1 MIVTVGAAGIGI
13 IATGLLAS
21 QAHPEL
27 NIPLILIML
36 ASALATIILTNV
48 TRQQSL
54 FATRM
59 ADAAEMLCLVLLPP
73 LAYLAITM

>member
-1 MIVTVGAAGIGI
+1 
-13 IATGLLAS
+13 
-21 QAHPEL
+21 
-27 NIPLILIML
+27 ML